1 MNWILKPSDPS
12 DAEIE
17 LSDYVYAQYL
27 SAVISMVKHCG
38 YSFDDLTAEVVYDHM
53 INRAKNYPQ
62 CMVNVM
68 AIHYVQALQL
78 MREGE
83 RCGGIGGIELVICAQ
98 KVLLRPLAVTNAY
111 K

>member
-1 MNWILKPSDPS
+1 MNWILKPSDPT

-17 LSDYVYAQYL
+17 FLDYVYAQYL
-27 SAVISMVKHCG
+27 SAIISMVQYCE
-38 YSFDDLTAEVVYDHM
+38 YSCDNLTAEVVYDHM
-53 INRAKNYPQ
+53 MNRSKQYPQ

-68 AIHYVQALQL
+68 AIHYVQAIQL

-98 KVLLRPLAVTNAY
+98 KLLLRPFAVTNAY